1 MLISLEYI
9 IKYKNTVD
17 DRHNNAKGIQ
27 KITHTSEHTNVLE
40 SRQLSAFLSRQ
51 LCLNATTLQ
60 CLKLY

>member
-27 KITHTSEHTNVLE
+27 KITHTSKHTNVLE
-40 SRQLSAFLSRQ
+40 SRQLSAFLNVSSCVLMQ
-51 LCLNATTLQ
+51 PHYNA
-60 CLKLY
+60 